1 MVMNNIFE
9 MVEIAEKT
17 GLFAELAEIFSDMD
31 MEYEKSAASVGFSCR
46 GCSESCCE
54 TRFYHFTWTEYLY
67 LMKGLMNG
75 LDGVEYDAFAL
86 MGDRAR
92 FVADYYRKGSQIDV
106 PRIMCPVNEDGL
118 CRLYDFRPMI
128 CRLHGVV
135 HEFSMGGQKKEGPGC
150 ALFDAAANGK
160 NIQPLDRTPFYSRM
174 SMLEKKAREVL
185 GQPGKIKMTVAD
197 MVESAFAEKRVI

>member
-9 MVEIAEKT
+9 MMEVAEKSGLFDEIA
-17 GLFAELAEIFSDMD
+17 GIYSDMNK
-31 MEYEKSAASVGFSCR
+31 EYEKSAASAGFSCR

-54 TRFYHFTWTEYLY
+54 TRFYHFTWSEYLY
-67 LMKGLMNG
+67 LLKGLVKGLNG
-75 LDGVEYDAFAL
+75 LEPDSFTL
-86 MGDRAR
+86 MGDRAK
-92 FVADYYRKGSQIDV
+92 FVADFYRKGRHIDV

-128 CRLHGVV
+128 CRLHGVS
-135 HEFSMGGQKKEGPGC
+135 HEFSMGGQKKTGPGC
-150 ALFDAAANGK
+150 ELFDTSAKGK
-160 NIQPLDRTPFYSRM
+160 MILPLDRTPFYSRM

-197 MVESAFAEKRVI
+197 MIESVFAEK